1 MTERISVSLDD
12 DVLEALHNHLEY
24 GDNRS
29 QFIEDAIVEKLER
42 EVSDGPN
49 LNRVAAKTADC

>member
-12 DVLEALHNHLEY
+12 EVLEALHDHLEY

-42 EVSDGPN
+42 DVGSDPN
-49 LNRVAAKTADC
+49 PNQMTPETAD

>member
-12 DVLEALHNHLEY
+12 DVLEALHEHLEY

-42 EVSDGPN
+42 EVGSGPN
-49 LNRVAAKTADC
+49 STGMTPETAD

>member
-12 DVLEALHNHLEY
+12 EVLEALHDHLEY

-42 EVSDGPN
+42 EVGSDPN
-49 LNRVAAKTADC
+49 LTNMTPETAD